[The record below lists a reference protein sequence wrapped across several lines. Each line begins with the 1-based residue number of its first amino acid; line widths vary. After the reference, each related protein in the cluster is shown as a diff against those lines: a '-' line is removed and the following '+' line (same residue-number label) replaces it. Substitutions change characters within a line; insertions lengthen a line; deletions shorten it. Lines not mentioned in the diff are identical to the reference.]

1 MAELSA
7 SVLAADLLNLEH
19 SIRVVTGS
27 GIRWI
32 HLDVMDGHFVPNLT
46 MGIPFGQSIRS
57 RFPAVRLE
65 SHLMISNPDVYVE
78 KYASF
83 SDIVTI
89 HYESPVQTKRVLAQ
103 IEKLGKIP
111 GIAINPDTP
120 VSKIEGLLS
129 MIGYVLVMTVFPGFS
144 GQKMIE
150 DSTKKIHLLRDYR
163 DKEGLSFMIGVDGGI
178 KKENISAIAKL
189 GPDIIVSASAIFSG
203 NIEENIKLLEMS
215 TKGSKDGQR
224 DS

>member
-19 SIRVVTGS
+19 SIRVVTDS

-46 MGIPFGQSIRS
+46 MGIPFGQSIRN
-57 RFPAVRLE
+57 RFPSVSLE

-103 IEKLGKIP
+103 IEELGKIP

-120 VSKIEGLLS
+120 VSKIEGLLN

-150 DSTKKIHLLRDYR
+150 DAANKISLLKDYR
-163 DKEGLSFMIGVDGGI
+163 DKEGLSFMIGIDGGI

-215 TKGSKDGQR
+215 MKGNKDGQR